1 MGDLE
6 ERVEEEDEFVI
17 MVVSLKQIQTGGG
30 E

>member
-1 MGDLE
+1 VGDLE